1 MSPRCQK
8 ARKTK
13 PRACCVRGFCMD
25 VRCLVFA
32 SCQCYNDRVY
42 VNVNIAG
49 SRFMCDSAED
59 KRGTDVM
66 YQIKLDQPVHAHF
79 IGIGGV
85 SMSGLAEIL
94 MDRGFTVSGSDSHKS
109 AVTEKLA
116 AEGAK
121 VDYPQKA
128 DNINDSIDVVV
139 YTAAIHPDNPEF
151 RAAQDAGIPMLTRA
165 QLLGE
170 IMRNYREA
178 INVSG
183 THGKTTTTSMITEIL
198 LGAHRD
204 PTVSVGGN
212 LKDIGGNVRVGGKEL
227 FVVEACE
234 YTNSFL
240 SFFPTIEVILNVE
253 ADHLDFFKDLDDIR
267 HSFRRFAEKLPENG
281 LLVINRDIPHYE
293 YFIKDLKAKVITF
306 GHDKNAE
313 YTANFISYDRMARP
327 TYTLFHNGEEV
338 DTIHLGVTGEHNIY
352 NSLAAI
358 AVAQYLDVDLE
369 TIKTA
374 LNHFTGTDRRFQ
386 KKGTVKG
393 FTIIDD
399 YAHHP
404 QEIAATIEAAKK
416 YPHRK
421 MWVAFQP
428 HTYSRTAAL
437 LDDFAGA
444 LAQADEIV
452 LADIYAAR
460 EKNTIGISSDDLR
473 KHMLEQNTN
482 VYYIPEFK
490 DIEAFLLERMKPGDV
505 LITMGAG
512 DIYKVGED
520 LLTLPGAEVEK

>member
-1 MSPRCQK
+1 
-8 ARKTK
+8 
-13 PRACCVRGFCMD
+13 
-25 VRCLVFA
+25 
-32 SCQCYNDRVY
+32 
-42 VNVNIAG
+42 
-49 SRFMCDSAED
+49 
-59 KRGTDVM
+59 M
-66 YQIKLDQPVHAHF
+66 YQIQFDKPVHVHF
-79 IGIGGV
+79 IGIGGI

-94 MDRGFTVSGSDSHKS
+94 LSRKFPVSGSDSHES
-109 AVTEKLA
+109 ALTDQLA
-116 AEGAK
+116 SQGA
-121 VDYPQKA
+121 VIHYPQRTE
-128 DNINDSIDVVV
+128 NITDDIDVVV

-151 RAAQDAGIPMLTRA
+151 RAAQEKNLPMLTRA

-170 IMRNYREA
+170 IMRNYKEA

-198 LGAHRD
+198 LEAHKD
-204 PTVSVGGN
+204 PTVSVGGM
-212 LKDIGGNVRVGGKEL
+212 LKDIGGNIRVGGQET

-253 ADHLDFFKDLDDIR
+253 ADHLDFFKDIDDIR
-267 HSFRRFAEKLPENG
+267 HSFKLFAEKLPEDG
-281 LLVINRDIPHYE
+281 LLVINKDIKHCE
-293 YFIKDLKAKVITF
+293 YFTQALKCRVVTF
-306 GHDKNAE
+306 GHEKDAD
-313 YTANFISYDRMARP
+313 YTANFISYDKFAHP
-327 TYTLFHNGEEV
+327 SYTLFYKGEELAKV
-338 DTIHLGVTGEHNIY
+338 ELGVTGEHNIY

-358 AVAQYLDVDLE
+358 AVARSLDIPMDVILRGL
-369 TIKTA
+369 KR
-374 LNHFTGTDRRFQ
+374 FTGTDRRFQ
-386 KKGTVKG
+386 KKGSVNG

-421 MWVAFQP
+421 LWIVFQP

-444 LAQADEIV
+444 LSQADEIV

-482 VYYIPEFK
+482 VYYIPKFE
-490 DIEAFLLERMKPGDV
+490 DIEDFLLQHVEEGDV

-512 DIYKVGED
+512 DIYKVGDD
-520 LLTLPGAEVEK
+520 LLKQPGAIVEEA

>member
-1 MSPRCQK
+1 
-8 ARKTK
+8 
-13 PRACCVRGFCMD
+13 
-25 VRCLVFA
+25 
-32 SCQCYNDRVY
+32 
-42 VNVNIAG
+42 
-49 SRFMCDSAED
+49 
-59 KRGTDVM
+59 M
-66 YQIKLDQPVHAHF
+66 YQIQFDKPVHVHF
-79 IGIGGV
+79 IGIGGI

-94 MDRGFTVSGSDSHKS
+94 LSRKFPVSGSDSHES
-109 AVTEKLA
+109 ALTDQLA
-116 AEGAK
+116 AQGA
-121 VDYPQKA
+121 VIHYPQMA
-128 DNINDSIDVVV
+128 ENITDDIDVVV

-151 RAAQDAGIPMLTRA
+151 RAAQEKNLPMLTRA

-170 IMRNYREA
+170 IMRNYKEA

-198 LGAHRD
+198 LEAHKD
-204 PTVSVGGN
+204 PTVSVGGM
-212 LKDIGGNVRVGGKEL
+212 LKDIGGNIRVGGQET

-253 ADHLDFFKDLDDIR
+253 ADHLDFFKDIDDIR
-267 HSFRRFAEKLPENG
+267 HSFKLFAEKLPEDG
-281 LLVINRDIPHYE
+281 LLVINKDIKHSE
-293 YFIKDLKAKVITF
+293 YFTQALKCRVVTF
-306 GHDKNAE
+306 GHEKDAD
-313 YTANFISYDRMARP
+313 YTANFISYDKFAHP
-327 TYTLFHNGEEV
+327 SYTLFYKGEELARV
-338 DTIHLGVTGEHNIY
+338 ELGVTGEHNIY
-352 NSLAAI
+352 NSLAAV
-358 AVAQYLDVDLE
+358 AVARSLDIPMEVILRGL
-369 TIKTA
+369 KR
-374 LNHFTGTDRRFQ
+374 FTGTDRRFQ
-386 KKGTVKG
+386 KKGSVNG

-421 MWVAFQP
+421 LWIVFQP

-444 LAQADEIV
+444 LSQADEIV

-482 VYYIPEFK
+482 VYYIPKFE
-490 DIEAFLLERMKPGDV
+490 DIEDFLLQHVEEGDV

-512 DIYKVGED
+512 DIYKVGDD
-520 LLTLPGAEVEK
+520 LLKQPGAIVEEA

>member
-1 MSPRCQK
+1 
-8 ARKTK
+8 
-13 PRACCVRGFCMD
+13 
-25 VRCLVFA
+25 
-32 SCQCYNDRVY
+32 
-42 VNVNIAG
+42 
-49 SRFMCDSAED
+49 
-59 KRGTDVM
+59 M
-66 YQIKLDQPVHAHF
+66 YQIKFDEPVHVHF
-79 IGIGGV
+79 IGIGGI

-94 MDRGFTVSGSDSHKS
+94 LSRHFTISGSDSKES
-109 AVTEKLA
+109 ELTQKLVK
-116 AEGAK
+116 EGAA
-121 VDYPQKA
+121 VNYPQRA
-128 DNINDSIDVVV
+128 ENITDDIDVVV

-151 RAAQDAGIPMLTRA
+151 AAAKEKGIPMLTRA
-165 QLLGE
+165 ELLGE
-170 IMRNYREA
+170 LMRNFNQA

-198 LGAHRD
+198 LEADRD
-204 PTVSVGGN
+204 PTVSVGGM
-212 LKDIGGNVRVGGKEL
+212 LKDIGGNIRVGGQDT

-267 HSFRRFAEKLPENG
+267 HSFRLFAEKLPADG
-281 LLVINRDIPHYE
+281 LLVINSDIKHYD
-293 YFIKDLKAKVITF
+293 YFTAGLNCRCITF
-306 GHDKNAE
+306 GHDKEAD
-313 YTANFISYDRMARP
+313 YTANFISYDKLAHP
-327 TYTLFHNGEEV
+327 TYTLFYKGEELAKV
-338 DTIHLGVTGEHNIY
+338 ELGVTGEHNIY

-358 AVAQYLDVDLE
+358 AVCRDLGIDMD
-369 TIKTA
+369 TI
-374 LNHFTGTDRRFQ
+374 LRGLRRFTGTDRRFQ
-386 KKGTVKG
+386 KKGSVNG

-421 MWVAFQP
+421 LWIAFQP

-444 LAQADEIV
+444 LSQADEIV

-490 DIEAFLLERMKPGDV
+490 DIEKFLLEHVKEGDV

-512 DIYKVGED
+512 NIYEVGEE
-520 LLTLPGAEVEK
+520 LLKLPGAVVEE

>member
-1 MSPRCQK
+1 
-8 ARKTK
+8 
-13 PRACCVRGFCMD
+13 
-25 VRCLVFA
+25 
-32 SCQCYNDRVY
+32 
-42 VNVNIAG
+42 
-49 SRFMCDSAED
+49 
-59 KRGTDVM
+59 M
-66 YQIKLDQPVHAHF
+66 YQIQFDKPVHVHF
-79 IGIGGV
+79 IGIGGI

-94 MDRGFTVSGSDSHKS
+94 LSRKFPVSGSDSHES
-109 AVTEKLA
+109 ALTDQLA
-116 AEGAK
+116 AQGA
-121 VDYPQKA
+121 VVHYPQMA
-128 DNINDSIDVVV
+128 ENITDDIDVVV

-151 RAAQDAGIPMLTRA
+151 RAAQEKNLPMLTRA

-170 IMRNYREA
+170 IMRNYKEA

-198 LGAHRD
+198 LEAHKD
-204 PTVSVGGN
+204 PTVSVGGM
-212 LKDIGGNVRVGGKEL
+212 LKDIGGNIRVGGQET

-253 ADHLDFFKDLDDIR
+253 ADHLDFFKDIDDIR
-267 HSFRRFAEKLPENG
+267 HSFKLFAEKLPEDG
-281 LLVINRDIPHYE
+281 LLVINKDIKHSE
-293 YFIKDLKAKVITF
+293 YFTQALKCRVVTF
-306 GHDKNAE
+306 GHEKDAD
-313 YTANFISYDRMARP
+313 YTANFISYDKFAHP
-327 TYTLFHNGEEV
+327 SYTLFYKGEELARV
-338 DTIHLGVTGEHNIY
+338 ELGVTGEHNIY
-352 NSLAAI
+352 NSLAAV
-358 AVAQYLDVDLE
+358 AVARSLDIPME
-369 TIKTA
+369 TILRGLKR
-374 LNHFTGTDRRFQ
+374 FTGTDRRFQ
-386 KKGTVKG
+386 KKGSVNG

-421 MWVAFQP
+421 LWIVFQP

-444 LAQADEIV
+444 LSQADEIV

-482 VYYIPEFK
+482 VYYIPKFE
-490 DIEAFLLERMKPGDV
+490 DIEDFLLQHVEEGDV

-512 DIYKVGED
+512 DIYKVGDD
-520 LLTLPGAEVEK
+520 LLKQPGAIVEES

>member
-1 MSPRCQK
+1 
-8 ARKTK
+8 
-13 PRACCVRGFCMD
+13 
-25 VRCLVFA
+25 
-32 SCQCYNDRVY
+32 
-42 VNVNIAG
+42 
-49 SRFMCDSAED
+49 
-59 KRGTDVM
+59 M
-66 YQIKLDQPVHAHF
+66 YQIQFDKPVHVHF
-79 IGIGGV
+79 IGIGGI

-94 MDRGFTVSGSDSHKS
+94 LSRKFPVSGSDSHES
-109 AVTEKLA
+109 ALTDQLA
-116 AEGAK
+116 AQGA
-121 VDYPQKA
+121 VVHYPQMA
-128 DNINDSIDVVV
+128 ENITDDIDVVV

-151 RAAQDAGIPMLTRA
+151 RAAQEKNLPMLTRA

-170 IMRNYREA
+170 IMRNYKEA

-198 LGAHRD
+198 LEAHKD
-204 PTVSVGGN
+204 PTVSVGGM
-212 LKDIGGNVRVGGKEL
+212 LKDIGGNIRVGGQET

-253 ADHLDFFKDLDDIR
+253 ADHLDFFKDIDDIR
-267 HSFRRFAEKLPENG
+267 HSFKLFAEKLPEDG
-281 LLVINRDIPHYE
+281 LLVINKDIKHSE
-293 YFIKDLKAKVITF
+293 YFTQALKCQVVTF
-306 GHDKNAE
+306 GHEKDAD
-313 YTANFISYDRMARP
+313 YTANFISYDKFAHP
-327 TYTLFHNGEEV
+327 SYTLFYKGEELAQV
-338 DTIHLGVTGEHNIY
+338 ELGVTGEHNIY
-352 NSLAAI
+352 NSLAAV
-358 AVAQYLDVDLE
+358 AVARSLDIPME
-369 TIKTA
+369 TILRGLKR
-374 LNHFTGTDRRFQ
+374 FTGTDRRFQ
-386 KKGTVKG
+386 KKGSVNG

-421 MWVAFQP
+421 LWIVFQP

-444 LAQADEIV
+444 LSQADEIV

-482 VYYIPEFK
+482 VYYIPKFE
-490 DIEAFLLERMKPGDV
+490 DIEDFLLQHVEEGDV

-512 DIYKVGED
+512 DIYKVGDD
-520 LLTLPGAEVEK
+520 LLKQPGAIVEEA

>member
-1 MSPRCQK
+1 
-8 ARKTK
+8 
-13 PRACCVRGFCMD
+13 
-25 VRCLVFA
+25 
-32 SCQCYNDRVY
+32 
-42 VNVNIAG
+42 
-49 SRFMCDSAED
+49 
-59 KRGTDVM
+59 M
-66 YQIKLDQPVHAHF
+66 YQIQFDKPVHVHF
-79 IGIGGV
+79 IGIGGI

-94 MDRGFTVSGSDSHKS
+94 LSRKFPVSGSDSHES
-109 AVTEKLA
+109 ALTEQLA
-116 AEGAK
+116 AQGA
-121 VDYPQKA
+121 VVHYPQMA
-128 DNINDSIDVVV
+128 ENITDDIDVVV

-151 RAAQDAGIPMLTRA
+151 RAAQEKNLPMLTRA

-170 IMRNYREA
+170 IMRNYKEA

-198 LGAHRD
+198 LEAHKD
-204 PTVSVGGN
+204 PTVSVGGM
-212 LKDIGGNVRVGGKEL
+212 LKDIGGNIRVGGQET

-253 ADHLDFFKDLDDIR
+253 ADHLDFFKDIDDIR
-267 HSFRRFAEKLPENG
+267 HSFKLFAEKLPEDG
-281 LLVINRDIPHYE
+281 LLVINKDIKHSE
-293 YFIKDLKAKVITF
+293 YFTQALKCRVATF
-306 GHDKNAE
+306 GHEKDAD
-313 YTANFISYDRMARP
+313 YTANFISYDKFAHP
-327 TYTLFHNGEEV
+327 SYTLFYKGEELAQV
-338 DTIHLGVTGEHNIY
+338 ELGVTGEHNIY
-352 NSLAAI
+352 NSLAAV
-358 AVAQYLDVDLE
+358 AVARSLDIPMEVILRGL
-369 TIKTA
+369 KR
-374 LNHFTGTDRRFQ
+374 FTGTDRRFQ
-386 KKGTVKG
+386 KKGSVNG

-421 MWVAFQP
+421 LWIVFQP

-444 LAQADEIV
+444 LSQADEIV

-482 VYYIPEFK
+482 VYYIPKFE
-490 DIEAFLLERMKPGDV
+490 DIEDFLLQHVEEGDV

-512 DIYKVGED
+512 DIYKVGDD
-520 LLTLPGAEVEK
+520 LLKQPGAIVEEA

>member
-1 MSPRCQK
+1 
-8 ARKTK
+8 
-13 PRACCVRGFCMD
+13 
-25 VRCLVFA
+25 
-32 SCQCYNDRVY
+32 
-42 VNVNIAG
+42 
-49 SRFMCDSAED
+49 
-59 KRGTDVM
+59 M
-66 YQIKLDQPVHAHF
+66 YQIQFDKPVHVHF
-79 IGIGGV
+79 IGIGGI

-94 MDRGFTVSGSDSHKS
+94 LSRKFPVSGSDSHES
-109 AVTEKLA
+109 ALTDQLA
-116 AEGAK
+116 EQGA
-121 VDYPQKA
+121 VIHYPQMA
-128 DNINDSIDVVV
+128 ENITDDIDVVV

-151 RAAQDAGIPMLTRA
+151 RAAQEKNLPMLTRA

-170 IMRNYREA
+170 IMRNYKEA

-198 LGAHRD
+198 LEAHKD
-204 PTVSVGGN
+204 PTVSVGGM
-212 LKDIGGNVRVGGKEL
+212 LKDIGGNIRVGGQDT

-253 ADHLDFFKDLDDIR
+253 ADHLDFFKDIDDIR
-267 HSFRRFAEKLPENG
+267 HSFKLFAEKLPEDG
-281 LLVINRDIPHYE
+281 LLVINKDIKHSE
-293 YFIKDLKAKVITF
+293 YFTQELKCRVVTF
-306 GHDKNAE
+306 GHEKDAD
-313 YTANFISYDRMARP
+313 YTANFISYDKFAHP
-327 TYTLFHNGEEV
+327 SYTLFYKGEELARV
-338 DTIHLGVTGEHNIY
+338 ELGVTGEHNIY
-352 NSLAAI
+352 NSLAAV
-358 AVAQYLDVDLE
+358 AVARSLDIPMEVILRGL
-369 TIKTA
+369 KR
-374 LNHFTGTDRRFQ
+374 FTGTDRRFQ
-386 KKGTVKG
+386 KKGSVNG

-421 MWVAFQP
+421 LWIVFQP

-444 LAQADEIV
+444 LSQADEIV

-482 VYYIPEFK
+482 VYYIPKFE
-490 DIEAFLLERMKPGDV
+490 DIEDFLLQHVEEGDV

-512 DIYKVGED
+512 DIYKVGDD
-520 LLTLPGAEVEK
+520 LLKQPGAIVEEA

>member
-1 MSPRCQK
+1 
-8 ARKTK
+8 
-13 PRACCVRGFCMD
+13 
-25 VRCLVFA
+25 
-32 SCQCYNDRVY
+32 
-42 VNVNIAG
+42 
-49 SRFMCDSAED
+49 
-59 KRGTDVM
+59 M
-66 YQIKLDQPVHAHF
+66 YQIQFDKPVHVHF
-79 IGIGGV
+79 IGIGGI

-94 MDRGFTVSGSDSHKS
+94 LSRKFPVSGSDSHES
-109 AVTEKLA
+109 ALTDQLA
-116 AEGAK
+116 EQGA
-121 VDYPQKA
+121 VIHYPQRTE
-128 DNINDSIDVVV
+128 NITDDIDVVV

-151 RAAQDAGIPMLTRA
+151 RAAQEKNLPMLTRA

-170 IMRNYREA
+170 IMRNYKEA

-198 LGAHRD
+198 LEAHKD
-204 PTVSVGGN
+204 PTVSVGGM
-212 LKDIGGNVRVGGKEL
+212 LKDIGGNIRVGGQDT

-253 ADHLDFFKDLDDIR
+253 ADHLDFFKDIDDIR
-267 HSFRRFAEKLPENG
+267 HSFKLFAEKLPEDG
-281 LLVINRDIPHYE
+281 LLVINKDIKHCE
-293 YFIKDLKAKVITF
+293 YFTQALKCRVVTF
-306 GHDKNAE
+306 GHEKDAD
-313 YTANFISYDRMARP
+313 YTANFISYDKFAHP
-327 TYTLFHNGEEV
+327 SYTLFYKGEELAKV
-338 DTIHLGVTGEHNIY
+338 ELGVTGEHNIY

-358 AVAQYLDVDLE
+358 AVARSLDIPMEVILRGL
-369 TIKTA
+369 KR
-374 LNHFTGTDRRFQ
+374 FTGTDRRFQ
-386 KKGTVKG
+386 KKGSVNG

-421 MWVAFQP
+421 LWIAFQP

-437 LDDFAGA
+437 MDDFAGA
-444 LAQADEIV
+444 LSQADEIV

-482 VYYIPEFK
+482 VYYIPKFE
-490 DIEAFLLERMKPGDV
+490 DIEDFLLQHVEEGDV

-512 DIYKVGED
+512 DIYKVGDD
-520 LLTLPGAEVEK
+520 LLKQPGAIVEEA

>member
-1 MSPRCQK
+1 
-8 ARKTK
+8 
-13 PRACCVRGFCMD
+13 
-25 VRCLVFA
+25 
-32 SCQCYNDRVY
+32 
-42 VNVNIAG
+42 
-49 SRFMCDSAED
+49 
-59 KRGTDVM
+59 M
-66 YQIKLDQPVHAHF
+66 YQIQFDKPVHVHF
-79 IGIGGV
+79 IGIGGI

-94 MDRGFTVSGSDSHKS
+94 LSRKFPVSGSDSHES
-109 AVTEKLA
+109 ALTDQLA
-116 AEGAK
+116 AQGA
-121 VDYPQKA
+121 VVHYPQMA
-128 DNINDSIDVVV
+128 ENITDDIDVVV

-151 RAAQDAGIPMLTRA
+151 RAAQEKNLPMLTRA

-170 IMRNYREA
+170 IMRNYKEA

-198 LGAHRD
+198 LEAHKD
-204 PTVSVGGN
+204 PTVSVGGM
-212 LKDIGGNVRVGGKEL
+212 LKDIGGNIRVGGQET

-253 ADHLDFFKDLDDIR
+253 ADHLDFFKDIDDIR
-267 HSFRRFAEKLPENG
+267 HSFKLFAEKLPEDG
-281 LLVINRDIPHYE
+281 LLVINKDIKHSE
-293 YFIKDLKAKVITF
+293 YFTQALKCRVVTF
-306 GHDKNAE
+306 GHEKDAD
-313 YTANFISYDRMARP
+313 YTANFISYDKFAHP
-327 TYTLFHNGEEV
+327 SYTLFYKGEELTRV
-338 DTIHLGVTGEHNIY
+338 ELGVTGEHNIY
-352 NSLAAI
+352 NSLAAV
-358 AVAQYLDVDLE
+358 AVARSLDIPMEVILRGL
-369 TIKTA
+369 KR
-374 LNHFTGTDRRFQ
+374 FTGTDRRFQ
-386 KKGTVKG
+386 KKGSVNG

-421 MWVAFQP
+421 LWIVFQP

-444 LAQADEIV
+444 LSQADEIV

-482 VYYIPEFK
+482 VYYIPKFE
-490 DIEAFLLERMKPGDV
+490 DIEDFLLQHVEEGDV

-512 DIYKVGED
+512 DIYKVGDD
-520 LLTLPGAEVEK
+520 LLKQPGAIVEEA

>member
-1 MSPRCQK
+1 
-8 ARKTK
+8 
-13 PRACCVRGFCMD
+13 
-25 VRCLVFA
+25 
-32 SCQCYNDRVY
+32 
-42 VNVNIAG
+42 
-49 SRFMCDSAED
+49 
-59 KRGTDVM
+59 M
-66 YQIKLDQPVHAHF
+66 YQIQFDKPVHVHF
-79 IGIGGV
+79 IGIGGI

-94 MDRGFTVSGSDSHKS
+94 LSRKFPVSGSDSHES
-109 AVTEKLA
+109 ALTDQLA
-116 AEGAK
+116 AQGA
-121 VDYPQKA
+121 VVHYPQMA
-128 DNINDSIDVVV
+128 ENITDDIDVVV

-151 RAAQDAGIPMLTRA
+151 RAAQEKNLPMLTRA

-170 IMRNYREA
+170 IMRNYKEA

-198 LGAHRD
+198 LEAHKD
-204 PTVSVGGN
+204 PTVSVGGM
-212 LKDIGGNVRVGGKEL
+212 LKDIGGNIRVGGQET

-253 ADHLDFFKDLDDIR
+253 ADHLDFFKDIDDIR
-267 HSFRRFAEKLPENG
+267 HSFKLFAEKLPEDG
-281 LLVINRDIPHYE
+281 LLVINKDIKHSE
-293 YFIKDLKAKVITF
+293 YFTQALKCRVVTF
-306 GHDKNAE
+306 GHEKDAD
-313 YTANFISYDRMARP
+313 YTANFISYDKFAHP
-327 TYTLFHNGEEV
+327 SYTLFYKGEELAQV
-338 DTIHLGVTGEHNIY
+338 ELGVTGEHNIY
-352 NSLAAI
+352 NSLAAV
-358 AVAQYLDVDLE
+358 AVAHSLDIPME
-369 TIKTA
+369 TILRGLKR
-374 LNHFTGTDRRFQ
+374 FTGTDRRFQ
-386 KKGTVKG
+386 KKGSVNG

-421 MWVAFQP
+421 LWIVFQP

-444 LAQADEIV
+444 LSQADEIV

-482 VYYIPEFK
+482 VYYIPKFE
-490 DIEAFLLERMKPGDV
+490 DIEDFLLQHVEEGDV

-512 DIYKVGED
+512 DIYKVGDD
-520 LLTLPGAEVEK
+520 LLKQPGAIVEEA

>member
-1 MSPRCQK
+1 
-8 ARKTK
+8 
-13 PRACCVRGFCMD
+13 
-25 VRCLVFA
+25 
-32 SCQCYNDRVY
+32 
-42 VNVNIAG
+42 
-49 SRFMCDSAED
+49 
-59 KRGTDVM
+59 M
-66 YQIKLDQPVHAHF
+66 YQIQFDKPVHVHF
-79 IGIGGV
+79 IGIGGI

-94 MDRGFTVSGSDSHKS
+94 LSRKFPVSGSDSHES
-109 AVTEKLA
+109 ALTDQLA
-116 AEGAK
+116 AQGAM
-121 VDYPQKA
+121 VHYPQMA
-128 DNINDSIDVVV
+128 ENITDDIDVVV

-151 RAAQDAGIPMLTRA
+151 RAAQEKNLPMLTRA

-170 IMRNYREA
+170 IMRNYKEA

-198 LGAHRD
+198 LEAHKD
-204 PTVSVGGN
+204 PTVSVGGM
-212 LKDIGGNVRVGGKEL
+212 LKDIGGNIRVGGQET

-253 ADHLDFFKDLDDIR
+253 ADHLDFFKDIDDIR
-267 HSFRRFAEKLPENG
+267 HSFKLFAEKLPEDG
-281 LLVINRDIPHYE
+281 LLVINKDIKHSE
-293 YFIKDLKAKVITF
+293 YFTQALKCRVVTF
-306 GHDKNAE
+306 GHEKDAD
-313 YTANFISYDRMARP
+313 YTANFISYDKFAHP
-327 TYTLFHNGEEV
+327 SYTLFYKGEELAQV
-338 DTIHLGVTGEHNIY
+338 ELGVTGEHNIY
-352 NSLAAI
+352 NSLAAV
-358 AVAQYLDVDLE
+358 AVARSLDIPMEVILRGL
-369 TIKTA
+369 KR
-374 LNHFTGTDRRFQ
+374 FTGTDRRFQ
-386 KKGTVKG
+386 KKGSVNG

-421 MWVAFQP
+421 LWIVFQP

-444 LAQADEIV
+444 LSQADEIV

-482 VYYIPEFK
+482 VYYIPKFE
-490 DIEAFLLERMKPGDV
+490 DIEDFLLQHVEEGDV

-512 DIYKVGED
+512 DIYKVGDD
-520 LLTLPGAEVEK
+520 LLKQPGAIVEEA

>member
-1 MSPRCQK
+1 
-8 ARKTK
+8 
-13 PRACCVRGFCMD
+13 
-25 VRCLVFA
+25 
-32 SCQCYNDRVY
+32 
-42 VNVNIAG
+42 
-49 SRFMCDSAED
+49 
-59 KRGTDVM
+59 M
-66 YQIKLDQPVHAHF
+66 YQIQFDKPVHVHF
-79 IGIGGV
+79 IGIGGI

-94 MDRGFTVSGSDSHKS
+94 LSRKFPVSGSDSHES
-109 AVTEKLA
+109 ALTDQLA
-116 AEGAK
+116 AQGA
-121 VDYPQKA
+121 VIHYPQRTE
-128 DNINDSIDVVV
+128 NITDDIDVVV

-151 RAAQDAGIPMLTRA
+151 RAAQEKNLPMLTRA

-170 IMRNYREA
+170 IMRNYKEA

-198 LGAHRD
+198 LEAHKD
-204 PTVSVGGN
+204 PTVSVGGM
-212 LKDIGGNVRVGGKEL
+212 LKDIGGNIRVGGQET

-253 ADHLDFFKDLDDIR
+253 ADHLDFFKDIDDIR
-267 HSFRRFAEKLPENG
+267 HSFKLFAEKLPEDG
-281 LLVINRDIPHYE
+281 LLVINKDIKHCE
-293 YFIKDLKAKVITF
+293 YFTLALKCRVVTF
-306 GHDKNAE
+306 GHEKDAD
-313 YTANFISYDRMARP
+313 YTANFISYDKFAHP
-327 TYTLFHNGEEV
+327 SYTLFYKGEELAKV
-338 DTIHLGVTGEHNIY
+338 ELGVTGEHNIY

-358 AVAQYLDVDLE
+358 AVARSLDIPMEVILRGL
-369 TIKTA
+369 KR
-374 LNHFTGTDRRFQ
+374 FTGTDRRFQ
-386 KKGTVKG
+386 KKGSVNG

-421 MWVAFQP
+421 LWIVFQP

-444 LAQADEIV
+444 LSQADEIV

-482 VYYIPEFK
+482 VYYIPKFE
-490 DIEAFLLERMKPGDV
+490 DIEDFLLKHVEEGDV

-512 DIYKVGED
+512 DIYKVGDD
-520 LLTLPGAEVEK
+520 LLKQPGAIVEEA

>member
-1 MSPRCQK
+1 
-8 ARKTK
+8 
-13 PRACCVRGFCMD
+13 
-25 VRCLVFA
+25 
-32 SCQCYNDRVY
+32 
-42 VNVNIAG
+42 
-49 SRFMCDSAED
+49 
-59 KRGTDVM
+59 M
-66 YQIKLDQPVHAHF
+66 YQIQFDKPVHVHF
-79 IGIGGV
+79 IGIGGI

-94 MDRGFTVSGSDSHKS
+94 LSRKFPVSGSDSHES
-109 AVTEKLA
+109 ALTDQLA
-116 AEGAK
+116 AQGA
-121 VDYPQKA
+121 VVHYPQMA
-128 DNINDSIDVVV
+128 ENITDDIDVVV

-151 RAAQDAGIPMLTRA
+151 RAAQEKNLPMLTRA

-170 IMRNYREA
+170 IMRNYKEA

-198 LGAHRD
+198 LEAHKD
-204 PTVSVGGN
+204 PTVSVGGM
-212 LKDIGGNVRVGGKEL
+212 LKDIGGNIRVGGQET

-253 ADHLDFFKDLDDIR
+253 ADHLDFFKDIDDIR
-267 HSFRRFAEKLPENG
+267 HSFKLFAEKLPEDG
-281 LLVINRDIPHYE
+281 LLVINKDIKHSE
-293 YFIKDLKAKVITF
+293 YFTQALKCRVVTF
-306 GHDKNAE
+306 GHEKDAD
-313 YTANFISYDRMARP
+313 YTANFISYDKFAHP
-327 TYTLFHNGEEV
+327 SYTLFYKGEELAQV
-338 DTIHLGVTGEHNIY
+338 ELGVTGEHNIY
-352 NSLAAI
+352 NSLAVV
-358 AVAQYLDVDLE
+358 AVARSLDIPME
-369 TIKTA
+369 TILRGLKR
-374 LNHFTGTDRRFQ
+374 FTGTDRRFQ
-386 KKGTVKG
+386 KKGSVNG

-421 MWVAFQP
+421 LWIVFQP

-444 LAQADEIV
+444 LSQADEIV

-482 VYYIPEFK
+482 VYYIPKFE
-490 DIEAFLLERMKPGDV
+490 DIEDFLLQHVEEGDL

-512 DIYKVGED
+512 DIYKVGDD
-520 LLTLPGAEVEK
+520 LLKQPGAIVEEA

>member
-1 MSPRCQK
+1 
-8 ARKTK
+8 
-13 PRACCVRGFCMD
+13 
-25 VRCLVFA
+25 
-32 SCQCYNDRVY
+32 
-42 VNVNIAG
+42 
-49 SRFMCDSAED
+49 
-59 KRGTDVM
+59 M
-66 YQIKLDQPVHAHF
+66 YQIQFDKPVHVHF
-79 IGIGGV
+79 IGIGGI

-94 MDRGFTVSGSDSHKS
+94 LSRKFPVSGSDSHES
-109 AVTEKLA
+109 ALTDQLA
-116 AEGAK
+116 AQGA
-121 VDYPQKA
+121 VVHYPQMA
-128 DNINDSIDVVV
+128 ENITDDIDVVV

-151 RAAQDAGIPMLTRA
+151 RAAQEKNLPMLTRA

-170 IMRNYREA
+170 IMRNYKEA

-198 LGAHRD
+198 LEAHKD
-204 PTVSVGGN
+204 PTVSVGVM
-212 LKDIGGNVRVGGKEL
+212 LKDIGGNIRVGGQET

-253 ADHLDFFKDLDDIR
+253 ADHLDFFKDIDDIR
-267 HSFRRFAEKLPENG
+267 HSFKLFAEKLPEDG
-281 LLVINRDIPHYE
+281 LLVINKDIKHSE
-293 YFIKDLKAKVITF
+293 YFTQALKCRVVTF
-306 GHDKNAE
+306 GHEKDAD
-313 YTANFISYDRMARP
+313 YTANFISYDKFAHP
-327 TYTLFHNGEEV
+327 SYTLFYKGEELAQV
-338 DTIHLGVTGEHNIY
+338 ELGVTGEHNIY

-358 AVAQYLDVDLE
+358 AVARSLDIPMEVILRGL
-369 TIKTA
+369 KR
-374 LNHFTGTDRRFQ
+374 FTGTDRRFQ
-386 KKGTVKG
+386 KKGSVNG

-421 MWVAFQP
+421 LWIVFQP

-444 LAQADEIV
+444 LSQADEIV

-482 VYYIPEFK
+482 VYYIPKFE
-490 DIEAFLLERMKPGDV
+490 DIEDFLLQHVEEGDV

-512 DIYKVGED
+512 DIYKVGDD
-520 LLTLPGAEVEK
+520 LLKQPGAIVEEA

>member
-1 MSPRCQK
+1 
-8 ARKTK
+8 
-13 PRACCVRGFCMD
+13 
-25 VRCLVFA
+25 
-32 SCQCYNDRVY
+32 
-42 VNVNIAG
+42 
-49 SRFMCDSAED
+49 
-59 KRGTDVM
+59 M
-66 YQIKLDQPVHAHF
+66 YQIQFDKPVHVHF
-79 IGIGGV
+79 IGIGGI

-94 MDRGFTVSGSDSHKS
+94 LSRKFPVSGSDSHES
-109 AVTEKLA
+109 ALTDQLA
-116 AEGAK
+116 AQGA
-121 VDYPQKA
+121 VIHYPQRTE
-128 DNINDSIDVVV
+128 NITDDIDVVV

-151 RAAQDAGIPMLTRA
+151 RAAQEKNLPMLTRA

-170 IMRNYREA
+170 IMRNYKEA

-198 LGAHRD
+198 LEAHKD
-204 PTVSVGGN
+204 PTVSVGGM
-212 LKDIGGNVRVGGKEL
+212 LKDIGGNIRVGGQET

-253 ADHLDFFKDLDDIR
+253 ADHLDFFKDIDDIR
-267 HSFRRFAEKLPENG
+267 HSFKLFAEKLPEDG
-281 LLVINRDIPHYE
+281 LLVINKDIKHCE
-293 YFIKDLKAKVITF
+293 YFTQALKCRVVTF
-306 GHDKNAE
+306 GHEKDAD
-313 YTANFISYDRMARP
+313 YTANFISYDKFAHP
-327 TYTLFHNGEEV
+327 SYTLFYKGEELAKV
-338 DTIHLGVTGEHNIY
+338 ELGVTGEHNIY
-352 NSLAAI
+352 NSLAAV
-358 AVAQYLDVDLE
+358 AVARSLDIPMEVILRGL
-369 TIKTA
+369 KR
-374 LNHFTGTDRRFQ
+374 FTGTDRRFQ
-386 KKGTVKG
+386 KKGSVNG

-421 MWVAFQP
+421 LWIVFQP

-444 LAQADEIV
+444 LSQADEIV

-482 VYYIPEFK
+482 VYYIPKFE
-490 DIEAFLLERMKPGDV
+490 DIEDFLLQHVEEGDV

-512 DIYKVGED
+512 DIYKVGDD
-520 LLTLPGAEVEK
+520 LLKQPGAIVEEA

>member
-1 MSPRCQK
+1 
-8 ARKTK
+8 
-13 PRACCVRGFCMD
+13 
-25 VRCLVFA
+25 
-32 SCQCYNDRVY
+32 
-42 VNVNIAG
+42 
-49 SRFMCDSAED
+49 
-59 KRGTDVM
+59 M
-66 YQIKLDQPVHAHF
+66 YQIQFDKPVHVHF
-79 IGIGGV
+79 IGIGGI

-94 MDRGFTVSGSDSHKS
+94 LSRKFPVSGSDSHES
-109 AVTEKLA
+109 ALTDQLA
-116 AEGAK
+116 AQGA
-121 VDYPQKA
+121 VVHYPQMA
-128 DNINDSIDVVV
+128 ENITDDIDVVV

-151 RAAQDAGIPMLTRA
+151 RAAQEKNLPMLTRA

-170 IMRNYREA
+170 IMRNYKEA

-198 LGAHRD
+198 LEAHKD
-204 PTVSVGGN
+204 PTVSVGGM
-212 LKDIGGNVRVGGKEL
+212 LKDIGGNIRVGGQET

-253 ADHLDFFKDLDDIR
+253 ADHLDFFKDIADIR
-267 HSFRRFAEKLPENG
+267 HSFKLFAEKLPEDG
-281 LLVINRDIPHYE
+281 LLVINKDIKHSE
-293 YFIKDLKAKVITF
+293 YFTQALKCRVVTF
-306 GHDKNAE
+306 GHEKDAD
-313 YTANFISYDRMARP
+313 YTANFISYDKFAHP
-327 TYTLFHNGEEV
+327 SYTLFYKGEELAQV
-338 DTIHLGVTGEHNIY
+338 ELGVTGEHNIY

-358 AVAQYLDVDLE
+358 AVARSLDIPMEVILRGL
-369 TIKTA
+369 KR
-374 LNHFTGTDRRFQ
+374 FTGTDRRFQ
-386 KKGTVKG
+386 KKGSVNG

-421 MWVAFQP
+421 LWIVFQP

-444 LAQADEIV
+444 LSQADEIV

-482 VYYIPEFK
+482 VYYIPKFE
-490 DIEAFLLERMKPGDV
+490 DIEDFLLQHVEEGDV

-512 DIYKVGED
+512 DIYKVGDD
-520 LLTLPGAEVEK
+520 LLKQPGAIVEEA

>member
-1 MSPRCQK
+1 
-8 ARKTK
+8 
-13 PRACCVRGFCMD
+13 
-25 VRCLVFA
+25 
-32 SCQCYNDRVY
+32 
-42 VNVNIAG
+42 
-49 SRFMCDSAED
+49 
-59 KRGTDVM
+59 M
-66 YQIKLDQPVHAHF
+66 YQIQFDKPVHVHF
-79 IGIGGV
+79 IGIGGI

-94 MDRGFTVSGSDSHKS
+94 LSRKFPVSGSDSHES
-109 AVTEKLA
+109 ALTDQLA
-116 AEGAK
+116 AQGA
-121 VDYPQKA
+121 VIHYPQMA
-128 DNINDSIDVVV
+128 ENITDDIDVVV

-151 RAAQDAGIPMLTRA
+151 RAAQEKNLPMLTRA

-170 IMRNYREA
+170 IMRNYKEA

-198 LGAHRD
+198 LEAHKD
-204 PTVSVGGN
+204 PTVSVGGM
-212 LKDIGGNVRVGGKEL
+212 LKDIGGNIRVGGQET

-253 ADHLDFFKDLDDIR
+253 ADHLDFFKDIDDIR
-267 HSFRRFAEKLPENG
+267 HSFKLFAEKLPEDG
-281 LLVINRDIPHYE
+281 LLVINKDIKHSE
-293 YFIKDLKAKVITF
+293 YFTQDLKCRVVTF
-306 GHDKNAE
+306 GHEKDAD
-313 YTANFISYDRMARP
+313 YTANFISYDKFAHP
-327 TYTLFHNGEEV
+327 SYTLFYKGEELARV
-338 DTIHLGVTGEHNIY
+338 ELGVTGEHNIY
-352 NSLAAI
+352 NSLAAV
-358 AVAQYLDVDLE
+358 AVARSLDIPMEVILRGL
-369 TIKTA
+369 KR
-374 LNHFTGTDRRFQ
+374 FTGTDRRFQ
-386 KKGTVKG
+386 KKGSVNG

-421 MWVAFQP
+421 LWIVFQP

-444 LAQADEIV
+444 LSQADEIV

-482 VYYIPEFK
+482 VYYIPKFE
-490 DIEAFLLERMKPGDV
+490 DIEDFLLQHVEEGDV

-512 DIYKVGED
+512 DIYKVGDD
-520 LLTLPGAEVEK
+520 LLKQPGAIVEEA

>member
-1 MSPRCQK
+1 
-8 ARKTK
+8 
-13 PRACCVRGFCMD
+13 
-25 VRCLVFA
+25 
-32 SCQCYNDRVY
+32 
-42 VNVNIAG
+42 
-49 SRFMCDSAED
+49 
-59 KRGTDVM
+59 M
-66 YQIKLDQPVHAHF
+66 YQIQFDKPVHVHF
-79 IGIGGV
+79 IGIGGI

-94 MDRGFTVSGSDSHKS
+94 LSRKFPVSGSDSHES
-109 AVTEKLA
+109 ALTDQLA
-116 AEGAK
+116 AQGA
-121 VDYPQKA
+121 VVHYPQMA
-128 DNINDSIDVVV
+128 ENITDDIDVVV

-151 RAAQDAGIPMLTRA
+151 RAAQEKNLPMLTRA

-170 IMRNYREA
+170 IMRNYKEA

-198 LGAHRD
+198 LEAHKD
-204 PTVSVGGN
+204 PTVSVGGM
-212 LKDIGGNVRVGGKEL
+212 LKDIGGNIRVGGQET

-253 ADHLDFFKDLDDIR
+253 ADHLDFFKDIDDIR
-267 HSFRRFAEKLPENG
+267 HSFKLFAEKLPEDG
-281 LLVINRDIPHYE
+281 LLVINKDIKHSE
-293 YFIKDLKAKVITF
+293 YFTQALKCRVVTF
-306 GHDKNAE
+306 GHEKDAD
-313 YTANFISYDRMARP
+313 YTANFISYDKFAHP
-327 TYTLFHNGEEV
+327 SYTLFYKGEELAQV
-338 DTIHLGVTGEHNIY
+338 ELGVTGEHNIY
-352 NSLAAI
+352 NSLAAV
-358 AVAQYLDVDLE
+358 AVARSLDIPMEVILRGL
-369 TIKTA
+369 KR
-374 LNHFTGTDRRFQ
+374 FTGTDRRFQ
-386 KKGTVKG
+386 KKGSVNG

-421 MWVAFQP
+421 LWIVFQP

-444 LAQADEIV
+444 LSQADEIV

-482 VYYIPEFK
+482 VYYIPKFE
-490 DIEAFLLERMKPGDV
+490 DIEDFLLQHVEEGDV

-512 DIYKVGED
+512 DIYKVGDD
-520 LLTLPGAEVEK
+520 LLKQPGAIVEEA

>member
-1 MSPRCQK
+1 
-8 ARKTK
+8 
-13 PRACCVRGFCMD
+13 
-25 VRCLVFA
+25 
-32 SCQCYNDRVY
+32 
-42 VNVNIAG
+42 
-49 SRFMCDSAED
+49 
-59 KRGTDVM
+59 M
-66 YQIKLDQPVHAHF
+66 YQIQFDKPVHVHF
-79 IGIGGV
+79 IGIGGI

-94 MDRGFTVSGSDSHKS
+94 LSRKFPVSGSDSHES
-109 AVTEKLA
+109 ALTDQLA
-116 AEGAK
+116 AQGA
-121 VDYPQKA
+121 VIHYPQMA
-128 DNINDSIDVVV
+128 ENITDDIDVVV

-151 RAAQDAGIPMLTRA
+151 RAAQEKNLPMLTRA

-170 IMRNYREA
+170 IMRNYKEA

-198 LGAHRD
+198 LEAHKD
-204 PTVSVGGN
+204 PTVSVGGM
-212 LKDIGGNVRVGGKEL
+212 LKDIGGNIRVGGQET

-253 ADHLDFFKDLDDIR
+253 ADHLDFFKDIDDIR
-267 HSFRRFAEKLPENG
+267 HSFKLFAEKLPEDG
-281 LLVINRDIPHYE
+281 LLVINKDIKHSE
-293 YFIKDLKAKVITF
+293 YFTQELKCRVVTF
-306 GHDKNAE
+306 GHEKDAD
-313 YTANFISYDRMARP
+313 YTANFISYDKFAHP
-327 TYTLFHNGEEV
+327 SYTLFYKGEELAKV
-338 DTIHLGVTGEHNIY
+338 ELGVTGEHNIY

-358 AVAQYLDVDLE
+358 AVARSLDIPMEVILRGL
-369 TIKTA
+369 KR
-374 LNHFTGTDRRFQ
+374 FTGTDRRFQ
-386 KKGTVKG
+386 KKGSVNG

-421 MWVAFQP
+421 LWIVFQP

-444 LAQADEIV
+444 LSQADEIV

-482 VYYIPEFK
+482 VYYIPKFE
-490 DIEAFLLERMKPGDV
+490 DIEDFLLQHVEEGDV

-512 DIYKVGED
+512 DIYKVGDD
-520 LLTLPGAEVEK
+520 LLKQPGAIVEEA

>member
-1 MSPRCQK
+1 
-8 ARKTK
+8 
-13 PRACCVRGFCMD
+13 
-25 VRCLVFA
+25 
-32 SCQCYNDRVY
+32 
-42 VNVNIAG
+42 
-49 SRFMCDSAED
+49 
-59 KRGTDVM
+59 M
-66 YQIKLDQPVHAHF
+66 YQIQFDKPVHVHF
-79 IGIGGV
+79 IGIGGI

-94 MDRGFTVSGSDSHKS
+94 LSRKFPVSGSDSHES
-109 AVTEKLA
+109 ALTDQLA
-116 AEGAK
+116 EQGA
-121 VDYPQKA
+121 VVHYPQMA
-128 DNINDSIDVVV
+128 ENITDDIDVVV

-151 RAAQDAGIPMLTRA
+151 RAAQEKNLPMLTRA

-170 IMRNYREA
+170 IMRNYKEA

-198 LGAHRD
+198 LEAHKD
-204 PTVSVGGN
+204 PTVSVGGM
-212 LKDIGGNVRVGGKEL
+212 LKDIGGNIRVGGRET

-253 ADHLDFFKDLDDIR
+253 ADHLDFFKDIDDIR
-267 HSFRRFAEKLPENG
+267 HSFKLFAEKLPEDG
-281 LLVINRDIPHYE
+281 LLVINKDIKHSE
-293 YFIKDLKAKVITF
+293 YFTQALKCQVVTF
-306 GHDKNAE
+306 GHEKDAD
-313 YTANFISYDRMARP
+313 YTANFISYDKFAHP
-327 TYTLFHNGEEV
+327 SYTLFYKGEELAKV
-338 DTIHLGVTGEHNIY
+338 ELGVTGEHNIY
-352 NSLAAI
+352 NSLAAV
-358 AVAQYLDVDLE
+358 AVARSLDIPME
-369 TIKTA
+369 TILRGLKR
-374 LNHFTGTDRRFQ
+374 FTGTDRRFQ
-386 KKGTVKG
+386 KKGSVNG

-421 MWVAFQP
+421 LWIVFQP

-444 LAQADEIV
+444 LSQADEIV

-482 VYYIPEFK
+482 VYYIPKFE
-490 DIEAFLLERMKPGDV
+490 DIEDFLLQHVEEGDV

-512 DIYKVGED
+512 DIYKVGDD
-520 LLTLPGAEVEK
+520 LLKQPGAIVEEA

>member
-1 MSPRCQK
+1 
-8 ARKTK
+8 
-13 PRACCVRGFCMD
+13 
-25 VRCLVFA
+25 
-32 SCQCYNDRVY
+32 
-42 VNVNIAG
+42 
-49 SRFMCDSAED
+49 
-59 KRGTDVM
+59 M
-66 YQIKLDQPVHAHF
+66 YQIQFDKPVHVHF
-79 IGIGGV
+79 IGIGGI

-94 MDRGFTVSGSDSHKS
+94 LSRKFPVSGSDSHES
-109 AVTEKLA
+109 ALTDQLA
-116 AEGAK
+116 AQGA
-121 VDYPQKA
+121 VVHYPQMA
-128 DNINDSIDVVV
+128 ENITDDIDVVV

-151 RAAQDAGIPMLTRA
+151 RAAQEKNLPMLTRA

-170 IMRNYREA
+170 IMRNYKEA

-198 LGAHRD
+198 LEAHKD
-204 PTVSVGGN
+204 PTVSVGGM
-212 LKDIGGNVRVGGKEL
+212 LKDIGGNIRVGGQET

-253 ADHLDFFKDLDDIR
+253 ADHLDFFKDIDDIR
-267 HSFRRFAEKLPENG
+267 HSFKLFAEKLPEDG
-281 LLVINRDIPHYE
+281 LLVINKDIKHSE
-293 YFIKDLKAKVITF
+293 YFTQALKCRVVTF
-306 GHDKNAE
+306 GHEKDAD
-313 YTANFISYDRMARP
+313 YTANFISYDKFAHP
-327 TYTLFHNGEEV
+327 SYTLFYKGEELAQV
-338 DTIHLGVTGEHNIY
+338 ELGVTGEHNIY
-352 NSLAAI
+352 NSLAAV
-358 AVAQYLDVDLE
+358 AVARSLDIPMEVILRGL
-369 TIKTA
+369 KR
-374 LNHFTGTDRRFQ
+374 FTGTDRRFQ
-386 KKGTVKG
+386 KKGSVNG

-421 MWVAFQP
+421 LWIVFQP

-444 LAQADEIV
+444 LSQADEIV

-482 VYYIPEFK
+482 VYYIPKFE
-490 DIEAFLLERMKPGDV
+490 DIEGFLLQHVEEGDV

-512 DIYKVGED
+512 DIYKVGDD
-520 LLTLPGAEVEK
+520 LLKQPGAIVEEA

>member
-1 MSPRCQK
+1 
-8 ARKTK
+8 
-13 PRACCVRGFCMD
+13 
-25 VRCLVFA
+25 
-32 SCQCYNDRVY
+32 
-42 VNVNIAG
+42 
-49 SRFMCDSAED
+49 
-59 KRGTDVM
+59 M
-66 YQIKLDQPVHAHF
+66 YQIQFDKPVHVHF
-79 IGIGGV
+79 IGIGGI

-94 MDRGFTVSGSDSHKS
+94 LSRKFPVSGSDSHES
-109 AVTEKLA
+109 ALTDQLA
-116 AEGAK
+116 AQGA
-121 VDYPQKA
+121 VVHYPQMA
-128 DNINDSIDVVV
+128 ENITDDIDVVV

-151 RAAQDAGIPMLTRA
+151 RAAQEKNLPMLTRA

-170 IMRNYREA
+170 IMRNYKEA

-198 LGAHRD
+198 LEAHKD
-204 PTVSVGGN
+204 PTVSVGGM
-212 LKDIGGNVRVGGKEL
+212 LKDIGGNIRVGGQET

-253 ADHLDFFKDLDDIR
+253 ADHLDFFKDIDDIR
-267 HSFRRFAEKLPENG
+267 HSFKLFAEKLPEDG
-281 LLVINRDIPHYE
+281 LLVINKDIKHSE
-293 YFIKDLKAKVITF
+293 YFTQALKCRVVTF
-306 GHDKNAE
+306 GHEKDAD
-313 YTANFISYDRMARP
+313 YTANFTSYDKFAHP
-327 TYTLFHNGEEV
+327 SYTLFYKGEELAQV
-338 DTIHLGVTGEHNIY
+338 ELGVTGEHNIY
-352 NSLAAI
+352 NSLAAV
-358 AVAQYLDVDLE
+358 AVARSLDIPMEVILRGL
-369 TIKTA
+369 KR
-374 LNHFTGTDRRFQ
+374 FTGTDRRFQ
-386 KKGTVKG
+386 KKGSVNG

-421 MWVAFQP
+421 LWIVFQP

-444 LAQADEIV
+444 LSQADEIV

-482 VYYIPEFK
+482 VYYIPKFE
-490 DIEAFLLERMKPGDV
+490 DIEDFLLQHVEEGDV

-512 DIYKVGED
+512 DIYKVGDD
-520 LLTLPGAEVEK
+520 LLKQPGAIVEEA

>member
-1 MSPRCQK
+1 
-8 ARKTK
+8 
-13 PRACCVRGFCMD
+13 
-25 VRCLVFA
+25 
-32 SCQCYNDRVY
+32 
-42 VNVNIAG
+42 
-49 SRFMCDSAED
+49 
-59 KRGTDVM
+59 M
-66 YQIKLDQPVHAHF
+66 YQIKFDKPVHVHF
-79 IGIGGV
+79 IGIGGI

-94 MDRGFTVSGSDSHKS
+94 LSRHFTISGSDSRE
-109 AVTEKLA
+109 TELTKKLVS
-116 AEGAK
+116 EGA
-121 VDYPQKA
+121 VINYPQKA
-128 DNINDSIDVVV
+128 ENITKDIDVVV

-151 RAAQDAGIPMLTRA
+151 AAAQEAGLPMLTRA

-170 IMRNYREA
+170 IMRNYKQA

-198 LGAHRD
+198 LEAHAD
-204 PTVSVGGN
+204 PTVSVGGM
-212 LKDIGGNVRVGGKEL
+212 LKDIGGNIRVGGQDT

-253 ADHLDFFKDLDDIR
+253 ADHLDFFKDIDDIR
-267 HSFRRFAEKLPENG
+267 HSFKLFTEKLPENG
-281 LLVINRDIPHYE
+281 LLVINSDIKHCD
-293 YFIKDLKAKVITF
+293 YFTSNLKCKCITY
-306 GHDKNAE
+306 GHDKNSD
-313 YTANFISYDRMARP
+313 YTANFISYDKLAHP
-327 TYTLFHNGEEV
+327 TYTLFYRGEEV
-338 DTIHLGVTGEHNIY
+338 ARVELGVTGEHNIY
-352 NSLAAI
+352 NSMAAI
-358 AVAQYLDVDLE
+358 AVCREMGIDMEA
-369 TIKTA
+369 I
-374 LNHFTGTDRRFQ
+374 LNGLRHFSGTDRRFQ
-386 KKGTVKG
+386 KKGTVNG

-421 MWVAFQP
+421 LWIAFQP

-444 LAQADEIV
+444 LSQADEIV

-490 DIEAFLLERMKPGDV
+490 DIEKFLLDNVKEGDV

-512 DIYKVGED
+512 NIYEVGEH
-520 LLTLPGAEVEK
+520 LLELPGAVVEE

>member
-1 MSPRCQK
+1 
-8 ARKTK
+8 
-13 PRACCVRGFCMD
+13 
-25 VRCLVFA
+25 
-32 SCQCYNDRVY
+32 
-42 VNVNIAG
+42 
-49 SRFMCDSAED
+49 
-59 KRGTDVM
+59 M
-66 YQIKLDQPVHAHF
+66 YQIQFDKPVHVHF
-79 IGIGGV
+79 IGIGGI

-94 MDRGFTVSGSDSHKS
+94 LSRKFPVSGSDSHES
-109 AVTEKLA
+109 ALTDQLA
-116 AEGAK
+116 AQGA
-121 VDYPQKA
+121 VVHYPQMA
-128 DNINDSIDVVV
+128 ENITDDIDVVV

-151 RAAQDAGIPMLTRA
+151 RAAQEKNLPMLTRA

-170 IMRNYREA
+170 IMRNYKEA

-198 LGAHRD
+198 LEAHKD
-204 PTVSVGGN
+204 PTVSVGGM
-212 LKDIGGNVRVGGKEL
+212 LKDIGGNIRVGGQET

-253 ADHLDFFKDLDDIR
+253 ADHLDFFKDIDDIR
-267 HSFRRFAEKLPENG
+267 HSFKLFAEKLPEDG
-281 LLVINRDIPHYE
+281 LLVISKDIKHSE
-293 YFIKDLKAKVITF
+293 YFTQALKCRVVTF
-306 GHDKNAE
+306 GHEKDAD
-313 YTANFISYDRMARP
+313 YTANFISYDKFAHP
-327 TYTLFHNGEEV
+327 SYTLFYKGEELAQV
-338 DTIHLGVTGEHNIY
+338 ELGVTGEHNIY
-352 NSLAAI
+352 NSLAAV
-358 AVAQYLDVDLE
+358 AVARSLDIPMEVILRGL
-369 TIKTA
+369 KR
-374 LNHFTGTDRRFQ
+374 FTGTDRRFQ
-386 KKGTVKG
+386 KKGSVNG

-421 MWVAFQP
+421 LWIVFQP

-444 LAQADEIV
+444 LSQADEIV

-482 VYYIPEFK
+482 VYYIPKFE
-490 DIEAFLLERMKPGDV
+490 DIEDFLLQHVEEGDV

-512 DIYKVGED
+512 DIYKVGDD
-520 LLTLPGAEVEK
+520 LLKQPGAIVEEA

>member
-1 MSPRCQK
+1 
-8 ARKTK
+8 
-13 PRACCVRGFCMD
+13 
-25 VRCLVFA
+25 
-32 SCQCYNDRVY
+32 
-42 VNVNIAG
+42 
-49 SRFMCDSAED
+49 
-59 KRGTDVM
+59 M
-66 YQIKLDQPVHAHF
+66 YQIQFDKPVHVHF
-79 IGIGGV
+79 IGIGGI

-94 MDRGFTVSGSDSHKS
+94 LSRKFPVSGSDSHES
-109 AVTEKLA
+109 ALTDQLA
-116 AEGAK
+116 AQGA
-121 VDYPQKA
+121 VIHYPQRTE
-128 DNINDSIDVVV
+128 NITDDIDVVV

-151 RAAQDAGIPMLTRA
+151 RAAQEKNLLMLTRA

-170 IMRNYREA
+170 IMRNYKEA

-198 LGAHRD
+198 LEAHKD
-204 PTVSVGGN
+204 PTVSVGGM
-212 LKDIGGNVRVGGKEL
+212 LKDIGGNIRVGGQET

-253 ADHLDFFKDLDDIR
+253 ADHLDFFKDIDDIR
-267 HSFRRFAEKLPENG
+267 HSFKLFAEKLPEDG
-281 LLVINRDIPHYE
+281 LLVINKDIKHSE
-293 YFIKDLKAKVITF
+293 YFTQELKCRVVTF
-306 GHDKNAE
+306 GHEKDAD
-313 YTANFISYDRMARP
+313 YTANFISYDKFAHP
-327 TYTLFHNGEEV
+327 SYTLFYKGEELARV
-338 DTIHLGVTGEHNIY
+338 ELGVTGEHNIY
-352 NSLAAI
+352 NSLAAV
-358 AVAQYLDVDLE
+358 AVARSLDIPMEVILRGL
-369 TIKTA
+369 KR
-374 LNHFTGTDRRFQ
+374 FTGTDRRFQ
-386 KKGTVKG
+386 KKGSVNG

-421 MWVAFQP
+421 LWIVFQP

-444 LAQADEIV
+444 LSQADEIV

-482 VYYIPEFK
+482 VYYIPKFE
-490 DIEAFLLERMKPGDV
+490 DIEDFLLQHVEEGDV

-512 DIYKVGED
+512 DIYKVGDD
-520 LLTLPGAEVEK
+520 LLKQPGAIVEEA

>member
-1 MSPRCQK
+1 
-8 ARKTK
+8 
-13 PRACCVRGFCMD
+13 
-25 VRCLVFA
+25 
-32 SCQCYNDRVY
+32 
-42 VNVNIAG
+42 
-49 SRFMCDSAED
+49 
-59 KRGTDVM
+59 M
-66 YQIKLDQPVHAHF
+66 YQIQFDKPVHVHF
-79 IGIGGV
+79 IGIGGI

-94 MDRGFTVSGSDSHKS
+94 LSRKFPVSGSDSHES
-109 AVTEKLA
+109 ALTDQLA
-116 AEGAK
+116 AQGA
-121 VDYPQKA
+121 VVHYPQMSE
-128 DNINDSIDVVV
+128 NITDDIDVVV

-151 RAAQDAGIPMLTRA
+151 RAAQEKNLPMLTRA

-170 IMRNYREA
+170 IMRNYKEA

-198 LGAHRD
+198 LEAHKD
-204 PTVSVGGN
+204 PTVSVGGM
-212 LKDIGGNVRVGGKEL
+212 LKDIGGNIRVGGQET

-253 ADHLDFFKDLDDIR
+253 ADHLDFFKDIDDIR
-267 HSFRRFAEKLPENG
+267 HSFKLFAEKLPEDG
-281 LLVINRDIPHYE
+281 LLVINKDIKHSE
-293 YFIKDLKAKVITF
+293 YFTQALKCRVVTF
-306 GHDKNAE
+306 GHEKDAD
-313 YTANFISYDRMARP
+313 YTANFISYDKFAHP
-327 TYTLFHNGEEV
+327 SYTLFYKGEELAQV
-338 DTIHLGVTGEHNIY
+338 ELGVTGEHNIY

-358 AVAQYLDVDLE
+358 AVARSLDIPMEVILRGL
-369 TIKTA
+369 KR
-374 LNHFTGTDRRFQ
+374 FTGTDRRFQ
-386 KKGTVKG
+386 KKGSVNG

-421 MWVAFQP
+421 LWIVFQP

-444 LAQADEIV
+444 LSQADEIV

-482 VYYIPEFK
+482 VYYIPKFE
-490 DIEAFLLERMKPGDV
+490 DIEDFLLQHVEEGDV

-512 DIYKVGED
+512 DIYKVGDD
-520 LLTLPGAEVEK
+520 LLKQPGAIVEEA